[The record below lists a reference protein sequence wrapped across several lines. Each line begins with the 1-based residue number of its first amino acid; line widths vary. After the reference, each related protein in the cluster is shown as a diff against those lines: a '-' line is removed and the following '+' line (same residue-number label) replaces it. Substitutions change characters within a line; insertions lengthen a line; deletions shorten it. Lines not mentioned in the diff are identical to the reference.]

1 MSEEVKK
8 SLSFGFAKKS
18 SVKKLEDS
26 KLRDEST
33 KDKREETDFIIEV
46 DRTEIKG
53 TKKKEVK
60 EELIIPYLPNTYKK
74 KIVQEPVVKA
84 EHSELL
90 AKPDEELT
98 EEEKAA
104 KELLKESK
112 AWQEAQDQAKNPND
126 NLVIQSQ
133 ANANNGLDSEKAI
146 FEADLESR
154 PDVSTA
160 DDYEK
165 IPVQGFGMALL
176 KGMGFKDKEGIGGFR
191 KAKIEC
197 LDPVIRP
204 KGLGL
209 GATPSASTSKSSS
222 ESKEK
227 LVLKRDA
234 YVKVAQGSHQGNYG
248 QVESLD
254 EDNARVYIK
263 IKGNVV
269 SVSENSV
276 QVVHKKEFDKFKN
289 VINKDMYDK
298 YSAKQKE
305 REKDWKK
312 RPIFED
318 LQQEE
323 KQSSSSSKKSKS
335 APRTWVRPKL
345 RVRIIDRKSKYYKE
359 KVDVN
364 DVISSELIQVVTDS
378 GKILEI
384 DPEDVETVI
393 PKNDFAKVMI
403 VRKEHKGQIAE
414 MLRKDSRNEKVT
426 VRILPDKDEVLEL
439 RYDYICQLVH
449 SDYDDHY

>member
-8 SLSFGFAKKS
+8 SFSFGFAKKS
-18 SVKKLEDS
+18 SVKRLEDS
-26 KLRDEST
+26 KLRDDST
-33 KDKREETDFIIEV
+33 KDKHEETDFIIEV
-46 DRTEIKG
+46 DRSEIKG

-74 KIVQEPVVKA
+74 KIEVQPVK
-84 EHSELL
+84 SENEKLL
-90 AKPDEELT
+90 EKPDEELT

-104 KELLKESK
+104 KELLKETK
-112 AWQEAQDQAKNPND
+112 AWQEEQDKEKNPND
-126 NLVIQSQ
+126 NLVIQTQ
-133 ANANNGLDSEKAI
+133 ANANGLDSEKAI

-154 PDVSTA
+154 PDVATA
-160 DDYEK
+160 EDYEK

-176 KGMGFKDKEGIGGFR
+176 KGMGFKSADGIGGFR

-209 GATPSASTSKSSS
+209 GATPSASTSKNASQ
-222 ESKEK
+222 SKEK
-227 LVLKRDA
+227 LILKRDA
-234 YVKVAQGSHQGNYG
+234 YVKVCQGSHQGSYG

-254 EDNARVYIK
+254 EENARVFIK
-263 IKGNVV
+263 IKGHVV
-269 SVSENSV
+269 SVSENSI
-276 QVVHKKEFDKFKN
+276 QVIDKKEFDKFKN

-298 YSAKQKE
+298 FSAKQKE

-318 LQQEE
+318 LQEE
-323 KQSSSSSKKSKS
+323 KSSKKSKS
-335 APRTWVRPKL
+335 ISRTWVRPKL

-359 KVDVN
+359 KVEVN
-364 DVISSELIQVVTDS
+364 DVISAELIQVVTNS
-378 GKILEI
+378 GKIVEI

-393 PKNDFAKVMI
+393 PKEDFAKVMI

-414 MLRKDSRNEKVT
+414 ILRKDSRNEKVT
-426 VRILPDKDEVLEL
+426 VRILPDKEEVLEL
-439 RYDYICQLVH
+439 RYDYICQLVY
-449 SDYDDHY
+449 SDHDDHY

>member
-8 SLSFGFAKKS
+8 SFSFGFAKKS

-26 KLRDEST
+26 KLRDDST
-33 KDKREETDFIIEV
+33 KDKHEETDFIIEV

-74 KIVQEPVVKA
+74 KIEPVVKS
-84 EHSELL
+84 EHEALL
-90 AKPDEELT
+90 EKPDEELT
-98 EEEKAA
+98 EEEKAT
-104 KELLKESK
+104 KELLKETK
-112 AWQEAQDQAKNPND
+112 AWQEEQDKEKNPND
-126 NLVIQSQ
+126 NLVIQTQ
-133 ANANNGLDSEKAI
+133 ANANGLDSEKAI

-154 PDVSTA
+154 PDVATA
-160 DDYEK
+160 EDYEK

-176 KGMGFKDKEGIGGFR
+176 KGMGFKSADGIGGFR

-209 GATPSASTSKSSS
+209 GATPSASTSKNAST
-222 ESKEK
+222 SKEK
-227 LVLKRDA
+227 LILKRDA
-234 YVKVAQGSHQGNYG
+234 YVKVCQGSHQGNYG

-254 EDNARVYIK
+254 EDNARVFIK

-276 QVVHKKEFDKFKN
+276 QVIDKKEFDKFKN

-298 YSAKQKE
+298 FSAKQKE

-318 LQQEE
+318 LQEE
-323 KQSSSSSKKSKS
+323 KSSNKKSKS
-335 APRTWVRPKL
+335 VSRTWVRPKL

-359 KVDVN
+359 KVEVN
-364 DVISSELIQVVTDS
+364 DVLSAELIQVITHS
-378 GKILEI
+378 GKIVEI

-393 PKNDFAKVMI
+393 PKEDFAKVMI

-414 MLRKDSRNEKVT
+414 ILRKDSRNEKVT
-426 VRILPDKDEVLEL
+426 VRILPDKEEVLEL
-439 RYDYICQLVH
+439 RYDYICQLVY
-449 SDYDDHY
+449 SDDHDDHY

>member
-1 MSEEVKK
+1 M
-8 SLSFGFAKKS
+8 GQ
-18 SVKKLEDS
+18 
-26 KLRDEST
+26 
-33 KDKREETDFIIEV
+33 
-46 DRTEIKG
+46 G
-53 TKKKEVK
+53 T
-60 EELIIPYLPNTYKK
+60 
-74 KIVQEPVVKA
+74 
-84 EHSELL
+84 
-90 AKPDEELT
+90 
-98 EEEKAA
+98 
-104 KELLKESK
+104 
-112 AWQEAQDQAKNPND
+112 
-126 NLVIQSQ
+126 
-133 ANANNGLDSEKAI
+133 
-146 FEADLESR
+146 
-154 PDVSTA
+154 
-160 DDYEK
+160 
-165 IPVQGFGMALL
+165 
-176 KGMGFKDKEGIGGFR
+176 
-191 KAKIEC
+191 
-197 LDPVIRP
+197 
-204 KGLGL
+204 
-209 GATPSASTSKSSS
+209 
-222 ESKEK
+222 
-227 LVLKRDA
+227 
-234 YVKVAQGSHQGNYG
+234 HQGNYG

-276 QVVHKKEFDKFKN
+276 QVVDKKEFDKFKN

-323 KQSSSSSKKSKS
+323 KQSSKKSKS

-426 VRILPDKDEVLEL
+426 VRILPDKEEVLEL
-439 RYDYICQLVH
+439 RYDYICQLVY
-449 SDYDDHY
+449 SDHDDHY

>member
-8 SLSFGFAKKS
+8 SFSFGFAKKS

-26 KLRDEST
+26 KLRDDST
-33 KDKREETDFIIEV
+33 KDKHEETDFIIEV

-74 KIVQEPVVKA
+74 KIEPVVKS
-84 EHSELL
+84 EHEALL
-90 AKPDEELT
+90 EKPDEELT
-98 EEEKAA
+98 EEEKAT
-104 KELLKESK
+104 KELLKETK
-112 AWQEAQDQAKNPND
+112 AWQEEQDKEKNPND
-126 NLVIQSQ
+126 NLVIQTQ
-133 ANANNGLDSEKAI
+133 ANANGLDSEKAI

-154 PDVSTA
+154 PDVATA
-160 DDYEK
+160 EDYEK

-176 KGMGFKDKEGIGGFR
+176 KGMGFKSADGIGGFR

-197 LDPVIRP
+197 LDPVVRP

-209 GATPSASTSKSSS
+209 GATPSASTSKNVST
-222 ESKEK
+222 SKEK
-227 LVLKRDA
+227 LILKRGA
-234 YVKVAQGSHQGNYG
+234 YVKVCQGSHQGNYG

-254 EDNARVYIK
+254 EDNARVFIK

-276 QVVHKKEFDKFKN
+276 QVIDKKEFDKFKN

-298 YSAKQKE
+298 FSAKQKE

-318 LQQEE
+318 LQEE
-323 KQSSSSSKKSKS
+323 KSSNKKSKS
-335 APRTWVRPKL
+335 VSRTWVRPKL

-359 KVDVN
+359 KVEVN
-364 DVISSELIQVVTDS
+364 DVLSAELIQVITHS
-378 GKILEI
+378 GKIVEI

-393 PKNDFAKVMI
+393 PKEDFAKVMI

-414 MLRKDSRNEKVT
+414 ILRKDSRNEKVT
-426 VRILPDKDEVLEL
+426 VRILPDKEEVLEL
-439 RYDYICQLVH
+439 RYDYICQLVY
-449 SDYDDHY
+449 SDDHDDHY

>member
-1 MSEEVKK
+1 MSEEGKK
-8 SLSFGFAKKS
+8 SFSFGFAKKS

-26 KLRDEST
+26 KLRDDST
-33 KDKREETDFIIEV
+33 KDKHEETDFIIEV
-46 DRTEIKG
+46 DRSEIKG

-74 KIVQEPVVKA
+74 KIELQPVK
-84 EHSELL
+84 SENEQLL
-90 AKPDEELT
+90 EKPDEELT

-104 KELLKESK
+104 KELLKETK
-112 AWQEAQDQAKNPND
+112 AWQEEQDKEKNPND
-126 NLVIQSQ
+126 NLVIQTQ
-133 ANANNGLDSEKAI
+133 ANANGLDSEKAI

-154 PDVSTA
+154 PDVATA
-160 DDYEK
+160 EDYEK

-176 KGMGFKDKEGIGGFR
+176 KGMGFKSADGIGGFR

-209 GATPSASTSKSSS
+209 GATPSASTSKNASQ
-222 ESKEK
+222 SKEK
-227 LVLKRDA
+227 LILKRDA
-234 YVKVAQGSHQGNYG
+234 YVKVCQGSHQGSYG

-254 EDNARVYIK
+254 EENARVFIK

-269 SVSENSV
+269 SVSENSI
-276 QVVHKKEFDKFKN
+276 QVIDKKEFDKFKN

-298 YSAKQKE
+298 FSAKQKE

-318 LQQEE
+318 LQEE
-323 KQSSSSSKKSKS
+323 KSSKKSKS
-335 APRTWVRPKL
+335 VSRTWVRPKL

-359 KVDVN
+359 KVEVN
-364 DVISSELIQVVTDS
+364 DVISAELIQVVTNS
-378 GKILEI
+378 GKIVEI

-393 PKNDFAKVMI
+393 PKEDFAKVMI

-414 MLRKDSRNEKVT
+414 ILRKDSRNEKVT
-426 VRILPDKDEVLEL
+426 VRILPDKEEVLEL
-439 RYDYICQLVH
+439 RYDYICQLVY
-449 SDYDDHY
+449 SDHDDHY

>member
-8 SLSFGFAKKS
+8 SFSFGFAKKS

-26 KLRDEST
+26 KLRDDST
-33 KDKREETDFIIEV
+33 KDKHEETDFIIEV

-74 KIVQEPVVKA
+74 KIEPVVKS
-84 EHSELL
+84 EHEALL
-90 AKPDEELT
+90 EKPDEELT
-98 EEEKAA
+98 EEEKAT
-104 KELLKESK
+104 KELLKETK
-112 AWQEAQDQAKNPND
+112 AWQEEQDKEKNPND
-126 NLVIQSQ
+126 NLVIQTQ
-133 ANANNGLDSEKAI
+133 ANANGLDSEKAI

-154 PDVSTA
+154 PDVATA
-160 DDYEK
+160 EDYEK

-176 KGMGFKDKEGIGGFR
+176 KGMGFKSADGIGGFR

-209 GATPSASTSKSSS
+209 GATPSASTSKNASA
-222 ESKEK
+222 SKEK
-227 LVLKRDA
+227 LILKRDA
-234 YVKVAQGSHQGNYG
+234 YVKVCQGSHQGNYG

-254 EDNARVYIK
+254 EDNARVFIK

-276 QVVHKKEFDKFKN
+276 QVIDKKEFDKFKN

-298 YSAKQKE
+298 FSAKQKE

-318 LQQEE
+318 LQEE
-323 KQSSSSSKKSKS
+323 KSSNKKSKS
-335 APRTWVRPKL
+335 VSRTWVRPKL

-359 KVDVN
+359 KVEVN
-364 DVISSELIQVVTDS
+364 DVLSAELIQVITHS
-378 GKILEI
+378 GKIVEI

-393 PKNDFAKVMI
+393 PKEDFAKVMI

-414 MLRKDSRNEKVT
+414 ILRKDSRNEKVT
-426 VRILPDKDEVLEL
+426 VRILPDKEEVLEL
-439 RYDYICQLVH
+439 RYDYICQLVY
-449 SDYDDHY
+449 SDDHDDHY